1 MSTGI
6 GEFEQ
11 LVAFT
16 VISLDKAATLPMV
29 GGFRWAITPPPNK
42 AEMLK
47 ALTHRRCYLSMQ
59 VGSLTQSLWESITM
73 RDADTLRSR
82 GVRTFVPCL
91 LLGVTS
97 YAQPHLPHDHDHD
110 HKNGMATAS

>member
-29 GGFRWAITPPPNK
+29 GSFGWVITPPHNK
-42 AEMLK
+42 AEMLM
-47 ALTHRRCYLSMQ
+47 ALTHRRYYLLMQ
-59 VGSLTQSLWESITM
+59 VGSLIQSL
-73 RDADTLRSR
+73 
-82 GVRTFVPCL
+82 
-91 LLGVTS
+91 
-97 YAQPHLPHDHDHD
+97 
-110 HKNGMATAS
+110 